1 MLAAWE
7 GKVGSALMGTGCK
20 YAAEAAGL
28 VDALV
33 AEMPQ
38 MLAGRVAPDEV
49 GFWSDCGGICDMPLM
64 LTLPPL

>member
-1 MLAAWE
+1 
-7 GKVGSALMGTGCK
+7 MGTGCT

-49 GFWSDCGGICDMPLM
+49 GFDCGGIGDMPLM
-64 LTLPPL
+64 PTLPPL